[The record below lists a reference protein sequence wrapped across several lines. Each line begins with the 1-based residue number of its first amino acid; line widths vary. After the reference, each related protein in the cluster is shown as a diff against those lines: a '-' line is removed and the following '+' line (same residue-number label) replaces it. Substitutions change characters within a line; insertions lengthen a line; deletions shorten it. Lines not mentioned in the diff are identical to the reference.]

1 MKKIISLFTALGVS
15 AALCSCG
22 NATAEATVSEM
33 NGGLVEGSS
42 SSNSSSSPSNGAK
55 IGTYGD
61 VFASKSEENSNPLI
75 ANIFCADP
83 TAVEYEGRLYVY
95 GTNDQQQYDAVGS
108 DGSNTYEKIKS
119 IVMLSTDD
127 MVNWTYHGI
136 IDVGE
141 ISPWALASWAPSVTS
156 RVEEDGKTHFYLYYS
171 NSGCGVG
178 VITAES
184 PLGPWTDPLGEP
196 LISTSTKGLKD
207 CPNPFDPGVCIDENG
222 VGWLSFGAGKASG
235 GSDYMPGSARIVQLG
250 DDMISFASDFA
261 EIPAPYLFEASELN
275 YINGTYVYTYNTSWD
290 QRIEWENKEFMR
302 PAACS
307 MAYMTTKT
315 PLDSDSWEYRGDYFK
330 NPGEQGLEYSNNH
343 THLHK
348 YSDKYYLFY
357 HALFPQKAF
366 GLDGG
371 FRSLCVNEISVNEE
385 AVEIANGS
393 GTKKGAEQIKNVDP
407 YKVNQA
413 ETLFTASDI
422 SYVEAEGNGNMLI
435 SGNKGSW
442 TYVSGVDFSKKTSSF
457 TAKVK
462 GKGRIEVYADSIDG
476 NCLASVEFDCNEF
489 KNVSTNDIQKI
500 EGVHNLYFVISGGD
514 MLFDEWQFAS
524 KK

>member
-1 MKKIISLFTALGVS
+1 M
-15 AALCSCG
+15 
-22 NATAEATVSEM
+22 
-33 NGGLVEGSS
+33 
-42 SSNSSSSPSNGAK
+42 
-55 IGTYGD
+55 
-61 VFASKSEENSNPLI
+61 
-75 ANIFCADP
+75 
-83 TAVEYEGRLYVY
+83 EYDGRLYVY

-127 MVNWTYHGI
+127 MINWTYHGI
-136 IDVGE
+136 IDIE
-141 ISPWALASWAPSVTS
+141 KISPWALASWAPSVTS

-178 VITAES
+178 VVTAES
-184 PLGPWTDPLGEP
+184 PVGPWTDPLGKP

-222 VGWLSFGAGKASG
+222 VGWLSFGGGKASG
-235 GSDYMPGSARIVQLG
+235 GSEYMPGSTRIVRLG
-250 DDMISFASDFA
+250 DDMISFASDFI
-261 EIPAPYLFEASELN
+261 EIPAPYFFEASELN
-275 YINGTYVYTYNTSWD
+275 YIGGEYVYTYNTSWD
-290 QRIEWENKEFMR
+290 NRIQWENKEFTR

-315 PLDSDSWEYRGDYFK
+315 PLDAESWEYRGDYFK

-343 THLHK
+343 THLQK
-348 YSDKYYLFY
+348 YADKYYLLY
-357 HALFPQKAF
+357 HALFPQKAL
-366 GLDGG
+366 GTDGG
-371 FRSLCVNEISVNEE
+371 FRSLCVNEISVNEKT
-385 AVEIANGS
+385 VEIANGS
-393 GTKKGAEQIKNVDP
+393 GTKKGVEQIKNIDP
-407 YKVNQA
+407 YAVNQA

-422 SYVEAEGNGNMLI
+422 SYADTEENGNMLI

-442 TYVSGVDFSKKTSSF
+442 TYVSGVNFSKKDAMF
-457 TAKVK
+457 AAKVK

-476 NCLASVEFDCNEF
+476 KPIAAVEFNCNEF
-489 KNVSTNDIQKI
+489 KKVYTDDVKKI
-500 EGVHNLYFVISGGD
+500 EGIHNIYFVISGGN